1 MTVVYKIE
9 PLDENEAA
17 FLPQDLP
24 EVVLDA
30 SHMTTDT
37 RTLLPEH
44 GSGVPNGK
52 IRPSNYSESG
62 YSPEVRYLVC
72 LTFKRNYFTTA
83 A

>member
-1 MTVVYKIE
+1 MTVVYRIE

-37 RTLLPEH
+37 RTLLSENADNI
-44 GSGVPNGK
+44 PNGK
-52 IRPSNYSESG
+52 IRPSNYSEST
-62 YSPEVRYLVC
+62 YSPQVKLI
-72 LTFKRNYFTTA
+72 NNM
-83 A
+83 